1 MSQENLNQPGDSSK
15 AKSSPS
21 AVLEREEEVAHLDDK
36 VIGRAFRWS
45 LAALVLICMVVAG
58 TVLYARRKPAP
69 IAPKLTALTAPAA
82 AARLAAEIPAVK
94 FSDVTAAAGI
104 HFVH

>member
-1 MSQENLNQPGDSSK
+1 MNKENSNQENDSSK
-15 AKSSPS
+15 PKSTAASI
-21 AVLEREEEVAHLDDK
+21 LEREEEVAHLDDK

-45 LAALVLICMVVAG
+45 LAALLLICMVVAG

-82 AARLAAEIPAVK
+82 AARVAAEIPAVK

-104 HFVH
+104 